1 MRVSLIKKDLR
12 LLIRQQQ
19 DVTARCLLPSAHL
32 LADGMHGHAVSSHR
46 LSRISAR
53 RALTKGSHAFAGRL
67 PCPPVPWRRE
77 PGDLV
82 LGLTT
87 HLHVLAVAVCS
98 QIAHA
103 IHRCVRCT
111 NQRARCSCVCV
122 CMCVYV
128 RVCMCVC
135 VCVYEAHRDESSAN
149 HDPRPTSSVFSN
161 AAPVTGG
168 GGRGAG
174 GLAQYPISSISRC
187 MVWSGL
193 VSPRG
198 RRASRA
204 LCIPYE
210 ADRRTVIMRVT
221 RLSGSG
227 GLPRC
232 AGGSEK
238 GRADV
243 RWSWMEEFHP
253 HLPRHPGPQ
262 DDDIRPAQLMI
273 ALESRQGS

>member
-1 MRVSLIKKDLR
+1 
-12 LLIRQQQ
+12 
-19 DVTARCLLPSAHL
+19 
-32 LADGMHGHAVSSHR
+32 MHGHAVSSHR

-67 PCPPVPWRRE
+67 PCPPVPWRWE

-111 NQRARCSCVCV
+111 NQRAPAL
-122 CMCVYV
+122 
-128 RVCMCVC
+128 MCVC
-135 VCVYEAHRDESSAN
+135 VCVCLCVCVCACTCACVCVFVYEAHRDESSAN

-168 GGRGAG
+168 EGGAG

-193 VSPRG
+193 VWSLLGAAAPRG
-198 RRASRA
+198 P
-204 LCIPYE
+204 CVFP
-210 ADRRTVIMRVT
+210 T
-221 RLSGSG
+221 R
-227 GLPRC
+227 PI
-232 AGGSEK
+232 E
-238 GRADV
+238 GR
-243 RWSWMEEFHP
+243 
-253 HLPRHPGPQ
+253 
-262 DDDIRPAQLMI
+262 
-273 ALESRQGS
+273 

>member
-1 MRVSLIKKDLR
+1 
-12 LLIRQQQ
+12 
-19 DVTARCLLPSAHL
+19 
-32 LADGMHGHAVSSHR
+32 MHGHAVSSHR

-111 NQRARCSCVCV
+111 NQRARSHVCV
-122 CMCVYV
+122 CMCVCTCACV
-128 RVCMCVC
+128 CVC

-149 HDPRPTSSVFSN
+149 HNPRPTFSVFSN
-161 AAPVTGG
+161 AAPVT

-262 DDDIRPAQLMI
+262 DDDIRRP
-273 ALESRQGS
+273 SS

>member
-1 MRVSLIKKDLR
+1 MQPAYLERWYRGVRVSLIKKDLR

-111 NQRARCSCVCV
+111 NQRARSHVCV
-122 CMCVYV
+122 CRCVYV

-135 VCVYEAHRDESSAN
+135 VYVCMRRTEMRARRTTT
-149 HDPRPTSSVFSN
+149 HDPRSACSAMQRPSLGGEGWSVVSPN
-161 AAPVTGG
+161 IQYPAS
-168 GGRGAG
+168 RGA
-174 GLAQYPISSISRC
+174 
-187 MVWSGL
+187 WSGL
-193 VSPRG
+193 VWSLLGAAAPRG
-198 RRASRA
+198 P
-204 LCIPYE
+204 CVFP
-210 ADRRTVIMRVT
+210 T
-221 RLSGSG
+221 R
-227 GLPRC
+227 PI
-232 AGGSEK
+232 E
-238 GRADV
+238 GR
-243 RWSWMEEFHP
+243 
-253 HLPRHPGPQ
+253 
-262 DDDIRPAQLMI
+262 
-273 ALESRQGS
+273 

>member
-1 MRVSLIKKDLR
+1 MASGTRRSGPWVDHPSSRPRRRRLFPDCARDPPMRPMHK
-12 LLIRQQQ
+12 
-19 DVTARCLLPSAHL
+19 SA
-32 LADGMHGHAVSSHR
+32 
-46 LSRISAR
+46 
-53 RALTKGSHAFAGRL
+53 
-67 PCPPVPWRRE
+67 CP
-77 PGDLV
+77 L
-82 LGLTT
+82 
-87 HLHVLAVAVCS
+87 
-98 QIAHA
+98 
-103 IHRCVRCT
+103 
-111 NQRARCSCVCV
+111 SCVCV
-122 CMCVYV
+122 CVCVRA

-135 VCVYEAHRDESSAN
+135 VYVCMRRTEMRARRTTT
-149 HDPRPTSSVFSN
+149 HDPRPACSAMQRPSL
-161 AAPVTGG
+161 GG
-168 GGRGAG
+168 EGGAG

>member
-1 MRVSLIKKDLR
+1 MQPAYLERWYRGVRVSLIKKDLR

-111 NQRARCSCVCV
+111 NQRARSHVCVCMCVCTCACVCVCV
-122 CMCVYV
+122 CMCV
-128 RVCMCVC
+128 
-135 VCVYEAHRDESSAN
+135 
-149 HDPRPTSSVFSN
+149 
-161 AAPVTGG
+161 
-168 GGRGAG
+168 
-174 GLAQYPISSISRC
+174 
-187 MVWSGL
+187 
-193 VSPRG
+193 
-198 RRASRA
+198 
-204 LCIPYE
+204 
-210 ADRRTVIMRVT
+210 
-221 RLSGSG
+221 
-227 GLPRC
+227 
-232 AGGSEK
+232 
-238 GRADV
+238 
-243 RWSWMEEFHP
+243 
-253 HLPRHPGPQ
+253 
-262 DDDIRPAQLMI
+262 
-273 ALESRQGS
+273 

>member
-1 MRVSLIKKDLR
+1 MQPAYLERWYRGVRVSLIKKDLR

-111 NQRARCSCVCV
+111 NQRARRSCVCV
-122 CMCVYV
+122 CVCVRARVYV
-128 RVCMCVC
+128 CVC

-168 GGRGAG
+168 EGSGWSR
-174 GLAQYPISSISRC
+174 PISNIQHLAVHGL
-187 MVWSGL
+187 VWSGL
-193 VSPRG
+193 SSGPPRLAG
-198 RRASRA
+198 PVYSLRGRSKDGDHACHPIERLRRASA
-204 LCIPYE
+204 LRWRFRE
-210 ADRRTVIMRVT
+210 GSSRRPMV
-221 RLSGSG
+221 LDG
-227 GLPRC
+227 GVP
-232 AGGSEK
+232 SSSSSTP
-238 GRADV
+238 
-243 RWSWMEEFHP
+243 W
-253 HLPRHPGPQ
+253 
-262 DDDIRPAQLMI
+262 PA
-273 ALESRQGS
+273 R

>member
-1 MRVSLIKKDLR
+1 
-12 LLIRQQQ
+12 
-19 DVTARCLLPSAHL
+19 
-32 LADGMHGHAVSSHR
+32 MHGHAVSSHR

-111 NQRARCSCVCV
+111 NQRARSHVCV

-161 AAPVTGG
+161 AAPITGG
-168 GGRGAG
+168 GGERVVSPNIQYPASRGA
-174 GLAQYPISSISRC
+174 
-187 MVWSGL
+187 WSGL
-193 VSPRG
+193 VWSLLGAAAPRG
-198 RRASRA
+198 P
-204 LCIPYE
+204 CVFP
-210 ADRRTVIMRVT
+210 T
-221 RLSGSG
+221 R
-227 GLPRC
+227 PI
-232 AGGSEK
+232 E
-238 GRADV
+238 GR
-243 RWSWMEEFHP
+243 
-253 HLPRHPGPQ
+253 
-262 DDDIRPAQLMI
+262 
-273 ALESRQGS
+273 

>member
-111 NQRARCSCVCV
+111 NQRARSHVCV

-135 VCVYEAHRDESSAN
+135 VYVCMRRTEMRARRTTT
-149 HDPRPTSSVFSN
+149 HDPRSACSAMQRPSL
-161 AAPVTGG
+161 G

>member
-1 MRVSLIKKDLR
+1 MQPAYLERWYRGVRVSLIKKDLR

-32 LADGMHGHAVSSHR
+32 LADGMHGHAVFSHR

-111 NQRARCSCVCV
+111 NQRARSHVCV
-122 CMCVYV
+122 CRCVYV

-135 VCVYEAHRDESSAN
+135 VYVCMRRTEMRARRTTA
-149 HDPRPTSSVFSN
+149 HDPRSACSAMQRPSL
-161 AAPVTGG
+161 GG
-168 GGRGAG
+168 GEGWSR
-174 GLAQYPISSISRC
+174 PISNIQHLAVHGL
-187 MVWSGL
+187 VWSGL
-193 VSPRG
+193 SSGPPRLAG
-198 RRASRA
+198 PVYSLRGRSKDGDHACHPIERLRRASA
-204 LCIPYE
+204 LRWRFRE
-210 ADRRTVIMRVT
+210 GSSRRPMV
-221 RLSGSG
+221 LDG
-227 GLPRC
+227 GVP
-232 AGGSEK
+232 SSSSSTP
-238 GRADV
+238 
-243 RWSWMEEFHP
+243 W
-253 HLPRHPGPQ
+253 
-262 DDDIRPAQLMI
+262 PA
-273 ALESRQGS
+273 R

>member
-1 MRVSLIKKDLR
+1 
-12 LLIRQQQ
+12 
-19 DVTARCLLPSAHL
+19 
-32 LADGMHGHAVSSHR
+32 MHGHAVSSHR

-111 NQRARCSCVCV
+111 NQRARSHVCV
-122 CMCVYV
+122 CMCVCTCACV
-128 RVCMCVC
+128 CVC

-149 HDPRPTSSVFSN
+149 QNPRPTFSVFSN
-161 AAPVTGG
+161 AAPVTG

-262 DDDIRPAQLMI
+262 DDDIRRP
-273 ALESRQGS
+273 SS